1 MADEAEKA
9 AASAEQ
15 AYAAAAEAVPVK
27 PAAAEEAKAP
37 EAPKAEAP
45 AVKAKPVSKKKPA
58 PKKKAKP
65 AKAKPVA
72 AKPAK
77 AATPKTPKPV
87 KSPPTKQT
95 PQVKEIIMAKS
106 ADFTKTVTDA
116 MTEMQT
122 RAKEAYDKSSE
133 LAGEASDF
141 TKGNIEALVESSKIL
156 AESLQDFGKTYADES
171 KAAFETLTGDMKE
184 LAAVKS
190 PTELFQLQG
199 KLMRRNFDSMVAF
212 SSKSSEAMVKLANE
226 AMAPISSRMSL
237 AAEKISKAA

>member
-27 PAAAEEAKAP
+27 PVAEEAKAP

-58 PKKKAKP
+58 PKKRAKP

-77 AATPKTPKPV
+77 AATPKTPKPI

-95 PQVKEIIMAKS
+95 PQLKETIMAKS

-156 AESLQDFGKTYADES
+156 AENLQDFGKAYADES
-171 KAAFETLTGDMKE
+171 KAVFETLTGDMKE

-199 KLMRRNFDSMVAF
+199 KLMRRNFDSLVAF